1 MSKFYS
7 VDAAIDAAL
16 TDAHKL
22 RRAACV
28 YRSLS
33 ENVSHTMRK
42 QESNQIRVPLEV
54 ISKSLKLKGAA
65 NFECR
70 RLNDMHSKQ
79 YALMAQVFGFAG
91 IGAIPQNDSVI
102 FVKLNSIPS
111 VLALTQ
117 SA

>member
-7 VDAAIDAAL
+7 VDTAIDAAI

-22 RRAACV
+22 RRAACL
-28 YRSLS
+28 YQTLS
-33 ENVSHTMRK
+33 ESVSHTMRN
-42 QESNQIRVPLEV
+42 QEFDQIRVPLDV

-79 YALMAQVFGFAG
+79 YEIMSKVFGFAG

-102 FVKLNSIPS
+102 FVNLDSIPS
-111 VLALTQ
+111 VFSLQVA
-117 SA
+117 